1 MNVNRPPSP
10 DKPEIDAQHLLMR
23 KRAFV
28 ALAATRAYR
37 YREGELT
44 RQDAIDWLQAWA
56 EREGLIEAC
65 GQDAIQGVI
74 ARAFA
79 RVEP

>member
-1 MNVNRPPSP
+1 MNVTSTPPP
-10 DKPEIDAQHLLMR
+10 DKPNIDAQQLLLR
-23 KRAFV
+23 KHAFV
-28 ALAATRAYR
+28 ALAASRAYR

-65 GQDAIQGVI
+65 GQDTVQSVI

-79 RVEP
+79 GIAP